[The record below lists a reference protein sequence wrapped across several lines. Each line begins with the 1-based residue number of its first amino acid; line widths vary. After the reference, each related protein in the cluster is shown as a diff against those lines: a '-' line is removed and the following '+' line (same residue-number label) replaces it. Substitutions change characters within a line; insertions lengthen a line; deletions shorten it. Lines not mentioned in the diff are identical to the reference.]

1 MATTIPST
9 ALVPV
14 TPVQDQGHAGRASGV
29 QLRAVPAVTPGRTSQ
44 PGPAISSAA
53 SGACGP

>member
-14 TPVQDQGHAGRASGV
+14 TPVQDQGHAGRASRG
-29 QLRAVPAVTPGRTSQ
+29 QLRAVPAVTPSRASQ
-44 PGPAISSAA
+44 SVPVISGAA
-53 SGACGP
+53 SGACSP